1 MKSLW
6 KSFKTLYC
14 IQWSIQ
20 KPIQLTNSAITPL
33 YTKSDQSS
41 MYPNL
46 VTFRLVSCFYR
57 SDSSLISIH
66 RVFRAKF
73 KICALEL
80 TFMISSSGFISSQKV
95 SCILETCCKLSKT
108 SIILVES
115 VLCCSDKKVLPHL

>member
-20 KPIQLTNSAITPL
+20 KPIQLTNSAITPV

-46 VTFRLVSCFYR
+46 VTFRLISCFYR
-57 SDSSLISIH
+57 SDNSLVVFTGYFVQNLKYVHSS
-66 RVFRAKF
+66 
-73 KICALEL
+73 
-80 TFMISSSGFISSQKV
+80 
-95 SCILETCCKLSKT
+95 
-108 SIILVES
+108 
-115 VLCCSDKKVLPHL
+115 

>member
-46 VTFRLVSCFYR
+46 VTFRLLSCFYR
-57 SDSSLISIH
+57 SDNSLISIH

-73 KICALEL
+73 KICAFEL

-95 SCILETCCKLSKT
+95 SYMFETCCKLSKT

-115 VLCCSDKKVLPHL
+115 VLCCSDKKILPHR